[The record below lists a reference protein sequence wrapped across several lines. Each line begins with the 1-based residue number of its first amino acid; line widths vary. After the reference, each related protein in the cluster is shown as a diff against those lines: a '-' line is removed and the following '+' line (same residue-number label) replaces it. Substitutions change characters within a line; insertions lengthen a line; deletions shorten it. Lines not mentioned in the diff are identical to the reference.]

1 MGGLPSTLLRL
12 DELTKVSSFFA
23 AFFSSLSLSSL
34 EPSSDQVPSSS
45 PDSFS
50 SSPSP
55 DALASIIIWYA
66 VQYDSRSNSRVH
78 FFLFLI
84 LPLVMVTDVKLTHTI
99 LFAVD
104 VSSYRL
110 FYAVSPHC
118 CACSLYSINSFSS
131 SSVTGLNH
139 FSVST
144 STELDASSC
153 PRGTLTTL
161 YRTSLNASSLF

>member
-1 MGGLPSTLLRL
+1 MNRIQCRLCSHISSCPCHSRLQSRLQIRCRRHHLIPFPRRRLLMPWQ
-12 DELTKVSSFFA
+12 VSSYSTQYSMTRGLILECT
-23 AFFSSLSLSSL
+23 SS
-34 EPSSDQVPSSS
+34 V
-45 PDSFS
+45 
-50 SSPSP
+50 
-55 DALASIIIWYA
+55 
-66 VQYDSRSNSRVH
+66 
-78 FFLFLI
+78 FLI

-161 YRTSLNASSLF
+161 YRTLLNASSLF